1 MFTCKC
7 VIEVSKGYFA
17 CQWAVRFVPSSHHC
31 KSFPDDQYLVYEISL
46 RSFFFVCLLGMF
58 WFWKLWWRREHSLPP
73 VGARGCPDWP
83 FHCCHTVLVSREWQV
98 DSTTQYLPI
107 LSVQRGFLSCFLL
120 KWHKVLDAIWKSGSG
135 VTCLKT
141 VRNDVNFNSIYKY
154 NEDTVYIC
162 FSPPLIFWG

>member
-1 MFTCKC
+1 MCYRGVERLLC
-7 VIEVSKGYFA
+7 MSVS
-17 CQWAVRFVPSSHHC
+17 CAVCPELPPLQVFSRWPIF
-31 KSFPDDQYLVYEISL
+31 SL
-46 RSFFFVCLLGMF
+46 WDFIKKFFFFCLLGMF

-73 VGARGCPDWP
+73 VGVRGCPDWP